1 MNVYFNP
8 FKLLADLL
16 KKGGFCF
23 MLQTKEE
30 KRTARWKKLLFSDMV
45 LRLSS
50 SKKIAYI
57 ALITAFTIIANTFF
71 EYKFFAVQFSLTIA
85 ISVLAGLAL
94 GSAFGFIA
102 CFLGDL
108 IGFML
113 HPFGMYLPFIG
124 IATGLMAVFGA
135 LLLGRLPWK
144 GKAGLA
150 IKITLVNL
158 AIFIVCTSGITTLTL
173 NLTWYKSLTF
183 WEYLTMRLFIEGQIW
198 NTLFNAVLLFVTVP
212 LLVKVK
218 PLKLHI
224 S

>member
-1 MNVYFNP
+1 
-8 FKLLADLL
+8 
-16 KKGGFCF
+16 

-30 KRTARWKKLLFSDMV
+30 KKVALWKKLLFSDMV

-71 EYKFFAVQFSLTIA
+71 EYKFFAVQFSLTIV

-113 HPFGMYLPFIG
+113 HPFGM
-124 IATGLMAVFGA
+124 ATKFQSQSTCQATHVFPCGK
-135 LLLGRLPWK
+135 RL
-144 GKAGLA
+144 
-150 IKITLVNL
+150 
-158 AIFIVCTSGITTLTL
+158 
-173 NLTWYKSLTF
+173 
-183 WEYLTMRLFIEGQIW
+183 
-198 NTLFNAVLLFVTVP
+198 
-212 LLVKVK
+212 
-218 PLKLHI
+218 
-224 S
+224 